1 MLTSAAGSPER
12 FRCRRGVAAGFTLLE
27 LLVVL
32 ALVAMVSTGIGFAL
46 RDNTQTQ
53 LEREALRLTALLESA
68 RARSQVI
75 GVPVRWRVTAKGFLF
90 DGLPPSA
97 QPEDDLPRAWLDADT
112 TASVD
117 MPVIASAAQQSMVP
131 GSAQSHTLLLGPEP
145 IIGRQSVTLQSR
157 SQPAQRLRLATDG
170 VRPFVV
176 QADMP

>member
-12 FRCRRGVAAGFTLLE
+12 FRCRREVAAGFTLLE

-90 DGLPPSA
+90 EGLPPSA
-97 QPEDDLPRAWLDADT
+97 QPEDDLPSVWLDADT
-112 TASVD
+112 TAILD
-117 MPVIASAAQQSMVP
+117 DA
-131 GSAQSHTLLLGPEP
+131 LLLGPEP

-176 QADMP
+176 QAGTP